1 VLRLSR
7 TARKSLS
14 KAKRL
19 IKKRTAL
26 RQLTRLKTS
35 GIVKENAGWLKGF
48 IKNHEDAISSLKL
61 GRDPSD
67 LKLDVES
74 ARVCVLLSGPPD
86 YDTLVSFSTPWHSRK
101 QAREDMEVDSD
112 SDSDDEEEEED
123 SDALMADKQIKYEPP
138 PPTARAQ
145 KRASGSGA
153 LATIL
158 LCERSG
164 REQRAS
170 APAAVFSCASR
181 AGGSI
186 GRAPRKQR
194 ASAPA
199 ASFSCASR
207 AGGSIGRAPRE
218 QQASAP
224 TTSFPCARFASSTQF
239 NSSQV

>member
-1 VLRLSR
+1 MLRLSR

-138 PPTARAQ
+138 PPPRERKKERA
-145 KRASGSGA
+145 AA
-153 LATIL
+153 
-158 LCERSG
+158 
-164 REQRAS
+164 
-170 APAAVFSCASR
+170 APSRPFFCASE
-181 AGGSI
+181 AGASS
-186 GRAPRKQR
+186 GRAPLQLSSLAR
-194 ASAPA
+194 AE
-199 ASFSCASR
+199 R
-207 AGGSIGRAPRE
+207 AGA
-218 QQASAP
+218 
-224 TTSFPCARFASSTQF
+224 
-239 NSSQV
+239 